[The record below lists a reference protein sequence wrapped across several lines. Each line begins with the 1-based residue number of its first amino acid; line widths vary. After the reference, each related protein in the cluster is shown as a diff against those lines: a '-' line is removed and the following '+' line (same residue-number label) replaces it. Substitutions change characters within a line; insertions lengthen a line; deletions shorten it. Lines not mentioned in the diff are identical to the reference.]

1 MKCSIIHNLQKLFQH
16 HFKSSVASKANSI
29 YSRPFSAQTVQLHR
43 DRFYELIPV
52 ELRRRLLNPSRNIH
66 GFVKT
71 HCMSK
76 YWTQPLVKKLT
87 FANQGVGVPTLLE
100 GSNIYVISH
109 PLPSEGCNPRG
120 RHLVPPVPSIFF
132 RIPAV
137 KKTLIEAY
145 RFLLLWQKSFF
156 FGKWASWKFGWNV
169 NPWMSPS
176 IFNSI
181 LNHFFC

>member
-1 MKCSIIHNLQKLFQH
+1 MKCSIIHNLQNLFQH

-52 ELRRRLLNPSRNIH
+52 ELRRSLLNPSRNIH

-76 YWTQPLVKKLT
+76 YWTQKLVKKLT
-87 FANQGVGVPTLLE
+87 FANQAMGVPTLLE

-109 PLPSEGCNPRG
+109 PLPSEGFNPRG

-132 RIPAV
+132 RISAV
-137 KKTLIEAY
+137 KKPSSKRIAFY
-145 RFLLLWQKSFF
+145 YSGKKVFFRKMSF
-156 FGKWASWKFGWNV
+156 V
-169 NPWMSPS
+169 EICMER
-176 IFNSI
+176 
-181 LNHFFC
+181 